1 MSSLAIGLI
10 ILACVFGG
18 TLLGFLLRYLLP
30 DHHLS
35 KESQDAVKLGTG
47 LISTMAALVLGL
59 LVSSA
64 KSAYDRQKDEV
75 TEMSANVLRLD
86 RTLEF
91 YGPETQPIRAAM
103 RKAVETFIGRL
114 WHHTAPPAGA
124 NPLSVGG
131 EAAYEGIL
139 QLQPTTPMQHKLQSQ
154 AESVMND
161 IGRTRLL
168 LLQQS
173 GSAISRPLLC
183 TLVFWL
189 TVIFISFG
197 LFAPRNPTVLA
208 ALFLCAVAVS
218 GALYLILEMDHP
230 FDGLIQIS
238 EAPMRHA
245 LTLLGS

>member
-1 MSSLAIGLI
+1 MPPLYIGLT

-18 TLLGFLLRYLLP
+18 TLLGFFLRYLLP

-64 KSAYDRQKDEV
+64 KTAYDRQKDEV

-86 RTLEF
+86 RTLSF
-91 YGPETQPIRAAM
+91 YGPETQAIRATM
-103 RKAVETFIGRL
+103 HKAVETFIARL
-114 WHHTAPPAGA
+114 WEHTAPPA
-124 NPLSVGG
+124 NVSPLSVGG

-154 AESVMND
+154 AESIMND
-161 IGRTRLL
+161 ISRTRHL

-173 GSAISRPLLC
+173 GSSISRPLLC
-183 TLVFWL
+183 ILVFWL

-197 LFAPRNPTVLA
+197 LFAPRNATVLA
-208 ALFLCAVAVS
+208 ALFLCATAVS

-238 EAPMRHA
+238 DAPMRHA
-245 LTLLGS
+245 LSLLGS